1 MTNLVITDP
10 KESIA
15 QDLSVLREYARKAVG
30 HGEELAPSEAEDRAR
45 RMEEFLAVGSSF
57 SLTYKEM
64 VLQIYNELDP
74 EKREC
79 GCHSCRT
86 RGSRSRSSRA
96 RKRG

>member
-15 QDLSVLREYARKAVG
+15 RDLSVLREYAGRAVV
-30 HGEELAPSEAEDRAR
+30 HGEELAPSEAADQAR

-57 SLTYKEM
+57 NLTFKEM
-64 VLQIYNELDP
+64 VLQIYNGLDS
-74 EKREC
+74 EKRDC

-86 RGSRSRSSRA
+86 NGYQSR
-96 RKRG
+96 KKV